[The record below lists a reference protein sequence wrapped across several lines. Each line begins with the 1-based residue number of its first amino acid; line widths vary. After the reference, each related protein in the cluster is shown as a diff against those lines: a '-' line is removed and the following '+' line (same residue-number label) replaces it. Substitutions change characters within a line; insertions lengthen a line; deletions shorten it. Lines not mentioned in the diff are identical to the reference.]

1 MSILAAKAFL
11 INQKDNM
18 KIVVLI
24 LNRVYSFLEKVGNQS
39 PLLGAVILVTILI
52 SSIILSI
59 SLCVF
64 AFKDKALHIRSGTYF
79 LIIFG
84 VFILLYLFA
93 NRYKEK
99 ITSYNIGV
107 QRINNIY
114 VLIIYV
120 VALGTFIFLSNINRQ
135 KIFKDRG
142 ALINRK

>member
-1 MSILAAKAFL
+1 
-11 INQKDNM
+11 M

-39 PLLGAVILVTILI
+39 PFLGAVILVAILI
-52 SSIILSI
+52 SSIILSVW
-59 SLCVF
+59 LCVF
-64 AFKDKALHIRSGTYF
+64 AFKDKALHIQTGTYF

-93 NRYKEK
+93 NKYKEK
-99 ITSYNIGV
+99 ITSYDIGV
-107 QRINNIY
+107 SRVNNIY

-142 ALINRK
+142 ALINRNKKDSLESEIRK